1 MNSLVSYLQ
10 TEEERENKPALDFLM
25 THSGPRY
32 DDDDDKVAKSWQ
44 INLERIGTY
53 NLNYELLHKQ
63 EHLPSSIAEQSNTL

>member
-1 MNSLVSYLQ
+1 
-10 TEEERENKPALDFLM
+10 M